1 MIFLWEQ
8 LVYSVMKKKTS
19 LSLYY
24 YLFNFVNILYILQNY
39 IVPP

>member
-1 MIFLWEQ
+1 MRTACLFSYE
-8 LVYSVMKKKTS
+8 KKTS